1 MGFSFILAWRATVS
15 TALVYNYW
23 RLCWQQSTL
32 CGLWASQRHHISLA
46 SLTHAYAGLH
56 RLATN
61 TRERKS
67 MDTQNSGT
75 QKRTFLCT
83 TVPIMIS
90 TTESAPI
97 NHISKFGYWLW
108 PLSVQ
113 MPCHLQK
120 TLSMAERKL
129 STLVLPNSNNPK
141 TSRPGRTVSLG
152 QYISGEQSS
161 RTAWVKPDSPH
172 KEQTMGIARHST
184 QL

>member
-67 MDTQNSGT
+67 IDTQNSGT

-90 TTESAPI
+90 TTESAPS
-97 NHISKFGYWLW
+97 HFFTFLSLDTDYDRCQFRCPVISKKLYQWQRENSPRLFYQTPITRKHPVLVV
-108 PLSVQ
+108 LSV
-113 MPCHLQK
+113 
-120 TLSMAERKL
+120 
-129 STLVLPNSNNPK
+129 
-141 TSRPGRTVSLG
+141 
-152 QYISGEQSS
+152 
-161 RTAWVKPDSPH
+161 
-172 KEQTMGIARHST
+172 
-184 QL
+184 

>member
-67 MDTQNSGT
+67 IDTQNSGT
-75 QKRTFLCT
+75 QKKNIPLHNSPNNDFYYRISSNQSHFFTFLSLDTDYDRCQFRCP
-83 TVPIMIS
+83 V
-90 TTESAPI
+90 
-97 NHISKFGYWLW
+97 ISKKLYQWQRENSPRLFYQTPITRKHPVLVV
-108 PLSVQ
+108 LSV
-113 MPCHLQK
+113 
-120 TLSMAERKL
+120 
-129 STLVLPNSNNPK
+129 
-141 TSRPGRTVSLG
+141 
-152 QYISGEQSS
+152 
-161 RTAWVKPDSPH
+161 
-172 KEQTMGIARHST
+172 
-184 QL
+184 